1 MLHQLFEII
10 KYLITKFFPTCLD
23 QYILYMF
30 FSALWIFFMLIFI
43 VIIKIN
49 KDIKKLDERKRIR
62 DKNLLKSISNNKNN
76 KSF

>member
-1 MLHQLFEII
+1 
-10 KYLITKFFPTCLD
+10 
-23 QYILYMF
+23 
-30 FSALWIFFMLIFI
+30 MLIFI